1 MQDKRI
7 DVLERE
13 NDELE
18 NKFKNLLKELE
29 LIKVI

>member
-1 MQDKRI
+1 M
-7 DVLERE
+7 DVLEID

-29 LIKVI
+29 LIKKIL

>member
-7 DVLERE
+7 DVLVID

>member
-7 DVLERE
+7 DVLEID